1 MTSLALLADCICS
14 GQVPDHEVPALCK
27 EHPGLEAE
35 LENRSRA
42 ARARVGE
49 TRRVHPPTGARRVD
63 QFHLVSDPS
72 LGHCLVVEESRGPL
86 KSIGFL
92 SKFVRSFHM
101 SSVLPLKH
109 GADG

>member
-35 LENRSRA
+35 LERRSRA
-42 ARARVGE
+42 ARARIGE

-63 QFHLVSDPS
+63 RFNLVCNATF
-72 LGHCLVVEESRGPL
+72 GHCLVVEEVGCSL
-86 KSIGFL
+86 KTGGFL
-92 SKFVRSFHM
+92 SEFMGSGLHL
-101 SSVLPLKH
+101 SSLPQQ
-109 GADG
+109 